1 MAQNLCNYSKE
12 EICNAL
18 HIIKDI
24 CQLND
29 CSSCPFGFG
38 SNSCKLQDYA
48 PSDLE
53 IGNSESVW
61 RAVK

>member
-24 CQLND
+24 CQLNA
-29 CSSCPFGFG
+29 CSSCPFGCG
-38 SNSCKLQDYA
+38 VNQCLLQENA
-48 PSDLE
+48 PEDLN
-53 IGNSESVW
+53 IANPESVW
-61 RAVK
+61 KALK